1 MTLELL
7 FVIFRMSENLVWL
20 VRDYEDSNI
29 LYEGSRIPIHL
40 LGKNVA
46 YATVT
51 PQEGGKYT
59 EITCFI
65 EA

>member
-1 MTLELL
+1 
-7 FVIFRMSENLVWL
+7 MSENLIWV
-20 VRDYEDSNI
+20 VCNYEDGSI
-29 LYEGSRIPIHL
+29 LSEGSGIPIYL
-40 LGKNVA
+40 LEKDVA
-46 YATVT
+46 YATAT